1 MRLFFFSMSDA
12 KLLFH
17 LFKRYWPQGPPPRIH
32 ILPRPYG
39 NEGDF
44 RKPTSESPRG
54 GSPWLKGNVLRL
66 DSGNVQV
73 YLILSN
79 YTFLV

>member
-1 MRLFFFSMSDA
+1 MGICILAIGVVPQRG
-12 KLLFH
+12 
-17 LFKRYWPQGPPPRIH
+17 RPQGPPPRIH

-44 RKPTSESPRG
+44 RKPTSENPG
-54 GSPWLKGNVLRL
+54 GRSPWLKGNVLRL